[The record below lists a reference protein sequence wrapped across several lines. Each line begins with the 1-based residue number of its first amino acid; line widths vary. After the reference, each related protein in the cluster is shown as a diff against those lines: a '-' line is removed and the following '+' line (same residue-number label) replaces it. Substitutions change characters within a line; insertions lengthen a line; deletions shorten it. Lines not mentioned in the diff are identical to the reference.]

1 MSEKSRPNII
11 FIVVDDCGYADLG
24 CTGQTDYKTLALD
37 RLAREGIR
45 FTQAYANAS
54 LCTNTRV
61 ALMTGRYQYRLPLGL
76 VEPLL
81 RAHRDQPAM
90 GLPADFPTLPSL
102 LRDAG
107 YRTALIGKW
116 HLGFLPHYSPLRSGY
131 DAFFGVMGGFTGY
144 YTHFGE
150 GAEHDLYEGET
161 EIERAGYVTDMLSER
176 ALAYVT
182 SAGADE
188 KPYFLSLHYTAPH
201 WPWSAPSVEAAARER
216 EMNPDEWV
224 QGGNTRIYG
233 EMMEILDRG
242 IGAVIDAVRAAP
254 GGRET
259 LVVFTSDNGGER
271 YSKIWPF
278 VGRKFD
284 LLEGGLRVPQIC
296 WWPDRIA
303 AGQVTDQVCI
313 TMDLTATCLAAA
325 GVAPDSRVP
334 PDGEDLLPILTG
346 QAPPHE
352 RTLYWRM
359 ADRGQRAIRRGD
371 WKYLKVGER
380 EFLFDLGYDPRER
393 GDYAKKNP
401 ALLAELRAQWEAW
414 NADMLPIG
422 NYATPTR
429 ARLHEML
436 W

>member
-1 MSEKSRPNII
+1 
-11 FIVVDDCGYADLG
+11 
-24 CTGQTDYKTLALD
+24 
-37 RLAREGIR
+37 
-45 FTQAYANAS
+45 
-54 LCTNTRV
+54 
-61 ALMTGRYQYRLPLGL
+61 
-76 VEPLL
+76 
-81 RAHRDQPAM
+81 
-90 GLPADFPTLPSL
+90 
-102 LRDAG
+102 
-107 YRTALIGKW
+107 
-116 HLGFLPHYSPLRSGY
+116 
-131 DAFFGVMGGFTGY
+131 
-144 YTHFGE
+144 
-150 GAEHDLYEGET
+150 
-161 EIERAGYVTDMLSER
+161 
-176 ALAYVT
+176 
-182 SAGADE
+182 
-188 KPYFLSLHYTAPH
+188 
-201 WPWSAPSVEAAARER
+201 
-216 EMNPDEWV
+216 MNPDEWV
-224 QGGNTRIYG
+224 QGGNTQIYG

-296 WWPDRIA
+296 WWPSRIA

-325 GVAPDSRVP
+325 GVTPDARVP
-334 PDGEDLLPILTG
+334 PDGENLLPVLTG

-380 EFLFDLGYDPRER
+380 EFLFDLAYDARER
-393 GDYAKKNP
+393 GDYAKKHP
-401 ALLAELRAQWEAW
+401 ALLDELRAQWESW

-422 NYATPTR
+422 NYATPSR